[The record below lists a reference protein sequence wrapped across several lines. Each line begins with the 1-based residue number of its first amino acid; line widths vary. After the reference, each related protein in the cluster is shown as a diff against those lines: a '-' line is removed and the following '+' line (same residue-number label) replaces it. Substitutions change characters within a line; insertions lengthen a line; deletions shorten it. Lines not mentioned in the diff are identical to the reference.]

1 MCPEH
6 VFYYLGLDVNDKYI
20 DRPLTYDI
28 NVFSEYIIC
37 IPVQN
42 QVPLNSIWYLGAADS
57 IGIYKMCSKMIID

>member
-42 QVPLNSIWYLGAADS
+42 QVPLNSI
-57 IGIYKMCSKMIID
+57 